1 MFCEIC
7 GREIVGK
14 PGRSLVEGATLIV
27 CQQCSK
33 LGTALPGFP
42 DKPVNHPNRPFIPP
56 SHTHAPIER
65 LPKAI
70 EESDLLE
77 EYSSIIK
84 AGREK
89 LGMSQQDLA
98 FKAKEKL
105 TMIQKIEIGKMLPT
119 MRLTKELEHIL
130 RVKLLAPRDEIELPA
145 PTRRTVPAP
154 GMTLGDVALVK
165 HKEDT
170 DE

>member
-1 MFCEIC
+1 MFCEVC

-14 PGRSLVEGATLIV
+14 PARSLVEGATLIV
-27 CQQCSK
+27 CKQCSS
-33 LGTALPGFP
+33 LGTQLPSFP
-42 DKPVNHPNRPFIPP
+42 SRTARPIPMP

-70 EESDLLE
+70 EDSDLVE
-77 EYSSIIK
+77 EYSIIIK
-84 AGREK
+84 EAREK
-89 LGMSQQDLA
+89 LGLSQQDLA

-130 RVKLLAPRDEIELPA
+130 RVKLLVPREEVEIPPPA
-145 PTRRTVPAP
+145 RRPAQP
-154 GMTLGDVALVK
+154 SGVTLGDVALVR
-165 HKEDT
+165 HKE
-170 DE
+170 EASK